1 MSLQILVLLENPFKD
16 ISLPNVWQGL
26 GWALLL
32 INGVTAA
39 QGVAPAVSQAI
50 ARQEGTD
57 ELLSVWP
64 LEGWPQLL
72 CRGSSYPFVDLEL
85 LPLV

>member
-16 ISLPNVWQGL
+16 ISPPNVWQGL

-64 LEGWPQLL
+64 LWNAGPRCSAGAVHIPLL
-72 CRGSSYPFVDLEL
+72 TSNCCL
-85 LPLV
+85 

>member
-16 ISLPNVWQGL
+16 ISPPNVWQGL

-64 LEGWPQLL
+64 LWNAGPRCSAGAVHIPLL
-72 CRGSSYPFVDLEL
+72 TSNYCL
-85 LPLV
+85 